1 MTRRHS
7 VAITAAIAAASAVWL
22 AACGPEPIPPI
33 RIGTFPG
40 PSNEVVFLAQHRG
53 WLAPS
58 EFRLVEF
65 INDGEVVRAF
75 RNGSIEAAFIT
86 VDEVLLLAH
95 SGMDPVILF
104 VTAESR
110 GGDAVIAHAD
120 VTSLADLRGRR
131 VAVQVNS
138 VSTYLLRRAL
148 RSAGLGVSDLQIVN
162 LPPDR
167 HRTAFLRREVD
178 AVVTGEPVRTQI
190 ADLGGTEL
198 FTSTSLPFEL
208 VGVLIVNGAYLEQ
221 QGGRAASLC
230 SAWRRAEEDLRTSAN
245 AREWVAARMKVTPD
259 ALAAMLNVV
268 RVVNPSESDALLS
281 LPRPRLLATT
291 ARIQS
296 VLVESGLLTNPIP
309 LEPIFRW
316 PAEVDQGACRG

>member
-1 MTRRHS
+1 MTRTH
-7 VAITAAIAAASAVWL
+7 AAAIAAACAVWL
-22 AACGPEPIPPI
+22 TACGPEPIPPM

-40 PSNEVVFLAQHRG
+40 PSNEVIFLAQHRG

-75 RNGSIEAAFIT
+75 RNGTIEAAFVT
-86 VDEVLLLAH
+86 MDEVLTLGQ

-110 GGDAVIAHAD
+110 GADAVIAHAD

-138 VSTYLLRRAL
+138 VSAFLLRRAL
-148 RSAGLGVSDLQIVN
+148 RSAGLDVGDLQIVN

-167 HRTAFLRREVD
+167 HRTAFLRRDVD

-190 ADLGGTEL
+190 LDLGGTVL
-198 FTSTSLPFEL
+198 FSSASLPFEL
-208 VGVLIVNGAYLEQ
+208 VGVLAVSGGYLEQ
-221 QGGRAASLC
+221 HGARASALC
-230 SAWRRAEEDLRTSAN
+230 TAWRRAEEDLRTSPA
-245 AREWVAARMKVTPD
+245 AREWVAARMRITPEV
-259 ALAAMLNVV
+259 LAGMLNVV
-268 RVVNPSESDALLS
+268 RVVSPSESSTLLD
-281 LPRPRLLATT
+281 LPRPRLMVTT
-291 ARIQS
+291 ARLQT
-296 VLVESGLLTNPIP
+296 VLLEFGLLAQPVP
-309 LEPIFRW
+309 LQPLFRW
-316 PAEVDQGACRG
+316 PAAVEQGACRG